1 MPSSVVAFSGFKAI
15 YKHQLINPYLS
26 MMRSLSLII
35 PILQSG
41 KLRHPKVKLL
51 AQGHRNGVRSVFQAP
66 LDLDAQ
72 TFLQAR
78 EDTNFFSSMNHFS
91 KAS

>member
-26 MMRSLSLII
+26 MVRSLSLII

-41 KLRHPKVKLL
+41 KLRHPKVKHL
-51 AQGHRNGVRSVFQAP
+51 AQGHRNGIPSVSQALP
-66 LDLDAQ
+66 DCYAPRLSNLEKTQ
-72 TFLQAR
+72 TF
-78 EDTNFFSSMNHFS
+78 
-91 KAS
+91 